1 MPAFSDES
9 LTRIIQALA
18 SCERRNPLYHD
29 ELTQDCLAAS
39 FGYGEGIE
47 IRLENGKYQCRQQ
60 RERSIAIDTYPDEAA
75 AVDHFIRVC
84 RGGLSG
90 F

>member
-1 MPAFSDES
+1 MSAFSEES
-9 LTRIIQALA
+9 LARIMQALA

-29 ELTQDCLAAS
+29 ELTQDRLAAS
-39 FGYGEGIE
+39 FGYGESIE
-47 IRLENGKYQCRQQ
+47 IWLENGKYQSRQQ
-60 RERSIAIDTYPDEAA
+60 RERSTVIDVYPDEAA
-75 AVDHFIRVC
+75 AVKHFIRVC